1 MRSEPARVGLRGGG
15 KRGYEAGEDAALT
28 PRRAASYH
36 PGARRPSVAPV
47 ARRFMPDPI
56 ARTPSDSRPE
66 VVLVNPHGWRF
77 IGDGTVPSG
86 LLAVAAPLTDRYRV
100 TLIDQRVERDWGRR
114 LEAALARQ
122 PLVVGVTTM
131 TGKQI
136 LDALGIARLV
146 RERGKTPVVAGGVH
160 PSLLPAQ
167 TLEHPDLDFVVQGEG
182 EETFRELCDA
192 LAENRS
198 ATEIRGLWHRLD
210 GQPTTSG
217 GRLPVPAADLPRLP
231 YQLLDLDRYVR
242 SIRFGRTLSV
252 FSSRGCPFRCSF
264 CYNVAFFGG
273 ARWKPLDADRVANET
288 AELVERLAL
297 DHVQFLDDNFFVSR
311 KRVVAIA
318 EALHARLPRLQWS
331 VLGAHV
337 QNLRQWD
344 VAGLKHLRALGL
356 REVLVG
362 AESGAQRVLDS
373 IRKDYRVEDLFA
385 VNRRLAEADIQPTY
399 SFMSGIPDESADEL
413 RTTIRAMLRLEVE
426 HPGATVGNIKPF
438 LPYPGTELYDIATA
452 RGFSPPRSLAEWGGF
467 ASYNYGGVR
476 VGWLSAA
483 ERYRLLWLYYGTVL
497 LSPDY
502 LFVRSALFR
511 WVARI
516 AAPFMRRR
524 VERLDFRWSVVPR
537 VMRFVQAH
545 VL

>member
-1 MRSEPARVGLRGGG
+1 
-15 KRGYEAGEDAALT
+15 
-28 PRRAASYH
+28 
-36 PGARRPSVAPV
+36 
-47 ARRFMPDPI
+47 MPDPS

-86 LLAVAAPLTDRYRV
+86 LLAVAAPLTERYRV
-100 TLIDQRVERDWGRR
+100 TLIDQRVEKHWRRR
-114 LEAALARQ
+114 LDEALTRAPLA
-122 PLVVGVTTM
+122 VGVTTM

-136 LDALGIARLV
+136 RDALTVARLV
-146 RERGKTPVVAGGVH
+146 RERGKTPIVAGGVH

-182 EETFRELCDA
+182 EETFLELCEA
-192 LAENRS
+192 LAEGRGV
-198 ATEIRGLWHRLD
+198 AGVRGLWHKLD
-210 GQPTTSG
+210 GRPATAG
-217 GRLPVPAADLPRLP
+217 ARPPLPAADLPRLP

-242 SIRFGRTLSV
+242 TIRFGRTLSV

-264 CYNVAFFGG
+264 CYNVAFFGA
-273 ARWKPLDADRVANET
+273 ARWKPLDPDRVADET
-288 AELVERLAL
+288 AELVQRLAL

-311 KRVVAIA
+311 DRVAAIA

-337 QNLRQWD
+337 QNLRRWD
-344 VAGLKHLRALGL
+344 VASLVRLRACGL

-362 AESGAQRVLDS
+362 AESGAQRVLDA

-385 VNRRLAEADIQPTY
+385 VNRRLAEADIEPTY
-399 SFMSGIPDESADEL
+399 SFMSGIPDETDEEL
-413 RTTIRAMLRLEVE
+413 RATIRAMLRLEVE

-438 LPYPGTELYDIATA
+438 LPYPGTELYDVASA
-452 RGFSPPRSLAEWGGF
+452 RGFVPPSNLAEWGDF
-467 ASYNYGGVR
+467 ASYNYGGVK
-476 VGWLSAA
+476 VGWLSSA

-502 LFVRSALFR
+502 LFLRSVLFR
-511 WVARI
+511 WVARLV
-516 AAPFMRRR
+516 APLMRRR
-524 VERLDFRWSVVPR
+524 VERFDFRWSVVPR
-537 VMRFVQAH
+537 LMRFVQAH

>member
-1 MRSEPARVGLRGGG
+1 
-15 KRGYEAGEDAALT
+15 
-28 PRRAASYH
+28 
-36 PGARRPSVAPV
+36 
-47 ARRFMPDPI
+47 MPDLSP
-56 ARTPSDSRPE
+56 RTPSDSRPE
-66 VVLVNPHGWRF
+66 VVLVNPYGWRF

-86 LLAVAAPLTDRYRV
+86 LLAIAAPLVERYRV
-100 TLIDQRVERDWGRR
+100 TLIDQRVDRGWRR
-114 LEAALARQ
+114 QLESALARA

-136 LDALGIARLV
+136 LDALGVARLV
-146 RERGKTPVVAGGVH
+146 REHGRIPIVAGGVH

-182 EETFRELCDA
+182 EDTFRELCDA
-192 LAENRS
+192 LADGRS
-198 ATEIRGLWHRLD
+198 VSSIRGLWHKQD
-210 GQPTTSG
+210 GVPTSAGTRPTLGAS
-217 GRLPVPAADLPRLP
+217 DLPRLP
-231 YQLLDLDRYVR
+231 YELLDLERYVR
-242 SIRFGRTLSV
+242 TIRFGRTLSV

-273 ARWKPLDADRVANET
+273 ARWKPLDAVRVADET
-288 AELVERLAL
+288 AALVDRLAL

-311 KRVVAIA
+311 ERVLAIA
-318 EALHARLPRLQWS
+318 GELHARRPRLQWS

-337 QNLRQWD
+337 QNLRRWD
-344 VAGLKHLRALGL
+344 VPSLERLRACGL

-362 AESGAQRVLDS
+362 AESGSQRVLDA
-373 IRKDYRVEDLFA
+373 IRKDYDVEDLFA
-385 VNRRLAEADIQPTY
+385 VNRRLAEAGIEPTY
-399 SFMSGIPDESADEL
+399 SFMSGIPDETEDEL
-413 RTTIRAMLRLEVE
+413 RATIRAMLRLEVE
-426 HPGATVGNIKPF
+426 HPRATVGNIKPF
-438 LPYPGTELYDIATA
+438 LPYPGTELYDVAVA

-497 LSPDY
+497 MSPDY

-511 WVARI
+511 WVARL
-516 AAPFMRRR
+516 AAPLMRKR
-524 VERLDFRWSVVPR
+524 VERFDFRWSVVPR
-537 VMRFVQAH
+537 LMRFVQAH